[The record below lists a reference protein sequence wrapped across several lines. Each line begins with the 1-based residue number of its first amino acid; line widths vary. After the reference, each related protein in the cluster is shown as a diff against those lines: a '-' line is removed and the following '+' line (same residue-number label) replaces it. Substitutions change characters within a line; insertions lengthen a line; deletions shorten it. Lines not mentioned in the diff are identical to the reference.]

1 MKVVITGASGLIG
14 SALVESLERDGH
26 EVMHLVRRD
35 PASANERKW
44 DPNGQPDPALVE
56 GADAVVHLAAE
67 TIKGWWTQSKKSR
80 ILNSRVQGTTTI
92 AQAIAR
98 AGRKP
103 KVFISASGAGYYG
116 HRKDEVLTEESRGG
130 GGFLAELAR
139 QWEAATKPASD
150 AGVRTVLPRISV
162 VLAKEGGA
170 LPQLLPS
177 FKMGMGGKIGNGK
190 QYWPWITLEDI
201 VGVLRFAMDNEQL
214 SGPVNVCA
222 PQQTTNK
229 EFTKA
234 IGRVLKRPTF
244 FPLPSVAVTLLLGEM
259 GQEALLTSTRA
270 DPVKLKQA
278 GYQFRHPEIEAALRS
293 VLS

>member
-130 GGFLAELAR
+130 AGFLAELAR

-150 AGVRTVLPRISV
+150 AGVRTVLPRVSV